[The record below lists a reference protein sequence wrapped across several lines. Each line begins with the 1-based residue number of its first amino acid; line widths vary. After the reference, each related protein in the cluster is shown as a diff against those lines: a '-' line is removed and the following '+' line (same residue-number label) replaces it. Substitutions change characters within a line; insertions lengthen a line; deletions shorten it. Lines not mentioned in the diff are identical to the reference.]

1 MDNKKN
7 NRNADKSKEDNL
19 EKIKQLEKRVGELEK
34 EKEPEPGIVESVVGQ
49 FIPGLGGIVKN
60 LERSSPEFRERI
72 AATEAEIKHR
82 LETGWSSKPKVDY
95 GISMKPLVPEQKK
108 ARPVEIKKKPE
119 EVRVEAP
126 EREPIFDV
134 FEGKDHITV
143 IAELPGVEEQDIKT
157 TLKDNLLEI
166 SAGDRTKLITLPSM
180 PGSII
185 KKTYKNGILQ
195 LKIEKE
201 ENAGQC

>member
-1 MDNKKN
+1 MDNEKN
-7 NRNADKSKEDNL
+7 NRNADKSKEDNR
-19 EKIKQLEKRVGELEK
+19 EKIKQLEKRVDELEK
-34 EKEPEPGIVESVVGQ
+34 EKKPEPEPEPGIVESVVGQ

-60 LERSSPEFRERI
+60 LEKSSPEFRERI

-95 GISMKPLVPEQKK
+95 GISMRPLAPQQKG

-119 EVRVEAP
+119 EVRMEAP

-134 FEGKDHITV
+134 FEEKDHISV
-143 IAELPGVEEQDIKT
+143 IAELPDVEEKDIKT

-166 SAGDRTKLITLPSM
+166 SVDDCTKLITLPSM

-201 ENAGQC
+201 